1 MPANSTPATE
11 GRPPG
16 RFTVSP
22 MQWLRKTVPKWY
34 SHIVLFYQTKWPFRW
49 LVYGIAVSILGV
61 MSGMVGMRISRA
73 GWGWDVAATEFLT
86 SPGAAG
92 LAAVIAASIAAA
104 MLNRQIK
111 STREADDT
119 RLNHDKEI
127 EENRTWWESFE
138 WVTSRALA
146 KRSDDPELPPE
157 LAMSFL
163 VDLQKWAPNDTQKT
177 ACGILVGHLTQSVAE
192 IGPSQLWTSRTET
205 QKSKKKQNQE
215 EYKSLISL
223 EDRVRRVEKALLEA
237 ENSAQDELQTGAS
250 ERRIRP
256 WLNDAGSVER
266 INEAVANYLE
276 ATNGT
281 PAFSAVAEGQLYRNE
296 VMQTLFAEQ
305 GEKRYQVENSTRSDS
320 LADPDAILRRPSDG
334 MRFNIYIFPQRSTV
348 AQRSKIMAIQRN
360 GENNNRV
367 LSIFI
372 FRDLPD
378 QAVRNNIERQRGH
391 YSVWNGENDTEAML
405 KLIQEAP

>member
-1 MPANSTPATE
+1 M
-11 GRPPG
+11 
-16 RFTVSP
+16 
-22 MQWLRKTVPKWY
+22 
-34 SHIVLFYQTKWPFRW
+34 
-49 LVYGIAVSILGV
+49 SILGV